1 MQLFAKGDLPMQC
14 YKCGAT
20 IPIENNACPSCGSPR
35 SKLIYVHLLGVVGGV
50 VGSLF
55 GFTLSNTAGALV
67 GGLLGIVAF
76 EVGARLCFQT
86 RSKA

>member
-20 IPIENNACPSCGSPR
+20 IPVEKNSCPLCGSPR
-35 SKLIYVHLLGVVGGV
+35 SKLIYVHLWGVVGGV
-50 VGSLF
+50 VGSLL
-55 GFTLSNTAGALV
+55 GFTFSNTAGALV
-67 GGLLGIVAF
+67 GGLLGIVAC
-76 EVGARLCFQT
+76 EVGARLWFQT